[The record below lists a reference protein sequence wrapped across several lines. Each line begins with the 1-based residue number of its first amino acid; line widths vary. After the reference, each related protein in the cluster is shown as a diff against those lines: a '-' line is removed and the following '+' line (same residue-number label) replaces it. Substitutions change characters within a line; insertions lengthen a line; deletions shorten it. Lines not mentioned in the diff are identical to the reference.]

1 MSTLKQAF
9 SYSIGKKLLMG
20 LTGLFMILF
29 LVEHLIGNL
38 LMLAGPESFNGY
50 AEFMGG
56 NLLIRIAEFGLFAT
70 FILHI
75 VDGLLISAKN
85 AKARPVKYAVK
96 AGNANST
103 WFSRNMKW
111 TGILILVFLILHLL
125 SFWVTGRLH
134 GLLGLDVQFG
144 IAPEYNYLQP
154 GMDMIAAEPIS
165 LWHKAAA
172 QFTVEWYVGIY
183 VLAMIFLIFH
193 LNHGFQSAFQ
203 TLGLNHKKYTPL
215 VKISGTVFSVLVPLA
230 FAAIPV
236 YFLVMKYTGHLL
248 PYFSGPSFGI
258 TH

>member
-9 SYSIGKKLLMG
+9 SYSVGKKLLMG
-20 LTGLFMILF
+20 LTGIFMILF

-38 LMLAGPESFNGY
+38 LMLAGPKSFNDY

-75 VDGLLISAKN
+75 VEGLLISMKN

-96 AGNANST
+96 AGNANSS

-125 SFWVTGRLH
+125 SFWVTGRF
-134 GLLGLDVQFG
+134 GGDIKFG
-144 IAPEYNYLQP
+144 IAPEYSYLQP
-154 GMDMIAAEPIS
+154 GMDMISAEHIS

-203 TLGLNHKKYTPL
+203 TLGLNHKKYTPIIKL
-215 VKISGTVFSVLVPLA
+215 SGTAFSVLVPLA

-236 YFLVMKYTGHLL
+236 YFLVMKYMGNLL
-248 PYFSGPSFGI
+248 PYFTGPNFGI